1 MGFIV
6 EKGPTDDLDDMIAF
20 DTNGLDFDDEFKK
33 LFRIKDSQM
42 KELIELENTDE
53 KKKDE

>member
-42 KELIELENTDE
+42 KELIELENTDK